1 MALNFCLSNT
11 KLKKS
16 DKNQKTD
23 ALDHLPARAS
33 VFFCT
38 GKKD

>member
-23 ALDHLPARAS
+23 VPDRFTGEAS
-33 VFFCT
+33 VFFCA